1 MTKLINLSEIT
12 LSQAFLVRESIN
24 NQVVDDYVE
33 SLALKAVF
41 PPIHVFK
48 SGRGY
53 VLADGWHRVYAF
65 RKAKKKSILAE
76 VHEGDELECLRFCL
90 QSNQEHGLRRTNADK
105 RRAVKLAL
113 GQLKDMNESE
123 VAKLCGVSH
132 TYVAKIKSELDEE
145 KAHVASNG
153 GVTPRNIQPRAS
165 APPPD
170 PLKARMSPASPV
182 QTPDVV
188 SDAMGYPV
196 PDKVMDYWSR
206 SFEVQ
211 SVIEMVEDLERVIDL
226 AESSKD
232 VLWHEAVF
240 QTARADL
247 SRVRQNI
254 ETAKPYAV
262 CTNCQGQLPE
272 TCTLCGGKGFISK
285 FRFDTLVPEEIRE
298 MRKKACAEL
307 KTKTK

>member
-24 NQVVDDYVE
+24 NEVVDDYAE

-41 PPIHVFK
+41 PPIDVFK
-48 SGRGY
+48 CGRGY
-53 VLADGWHRVYAF
+53 ILADGWHRVYAF

-76 VHEGDELECLRFCL
+76 VHEGDEGACLRFCL
-90 QSNQEHGLRRTNADK
+90 QANQSHGLRRTNADK
-105 RRAVKLAL
+105 KRAVKLAL
-113 GQLKDMNESE
+113 KQFPDMNESE
-123 VAKLCGVSH
+123 AAKLCGVSH
-132 TYVAKIKSELDEE
+132 TYVAKIKSALDEE
-145 KAHVASNG
+145 KAHAATNG
-153 GVTPRNIQPRAS
+153 GVAPRNIQPRAV
-165 APPPD
+165 APPD

-182 QTPDVV
+182 PAADVV

-196 PDKVMDYWSR
+196 PDKVIDFWSR

-211 SVIEMVEDLERVIDL
+211 SVLEMVEDLERVIDL

-240 QTARADL
+240 QTAKADL

-272 TCTLCGGKGFISK
+272 SCTLCGGKGFISK

-298 MRKKACAEL
+298 MRKKACVS
-307 KTKTK
+307 